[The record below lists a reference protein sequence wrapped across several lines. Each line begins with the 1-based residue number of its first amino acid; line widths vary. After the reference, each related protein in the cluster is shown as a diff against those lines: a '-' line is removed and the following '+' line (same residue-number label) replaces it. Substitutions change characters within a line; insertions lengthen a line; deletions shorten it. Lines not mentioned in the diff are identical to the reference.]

1 MNIFYLHTEPKLCA
15 QYHVDKHVVKMI
27 LETAQLLS
35 TAHWLTGGEGPYRMT
50 HKNHPSTVWTRS
62 TTANYKWLC
71 KLGMEL
77 CKEYTHR
84 YGKIHK
90 TQQHLEWLSRNI
102 PNIPEGKFTPPTL
115 AMPDVF
121 MCDDNLVAYRKYYT
135 YGKKHL
141 HSWKKREQPKF
152 ILEGVDF

>member
-15 QYHVDKHVVKMI
+15 QYHVDKHVAKMI

-50 HKNHPSTVWTRS
+50 HKNHPSTIWTRS
-62 TTANYKWLC
+62 NTSNYKWLC

-84 YGKIHK
+84 YDKIHK
-90 TQQHLEWLSRNI
+90 TQKHLEWLSSNI
-102 PNIPEGKFTPPTL
+102 PNIPDGEFTPPTL

-121 MCDDNLVAYRKYYT
+121 MCDDNLLAYRKYYT

>member
-50 HKNHPSTVWTRS
+50 HKNHPSTLWTRS
-62 TTANYKWLC
+62 NTSNYKWLC
-71 KLGMEL
+71 KLGIEL
-77 CKEYTHR
+77 CKEYTYR

-90 TQQHLEWLSRNI
+90 TQKHLEWLSSNI
-102 PNIPEGKFTPPTL
+102 PNLPYGEFTPPTL

-121 MCDDNLVAYRKYYT
+121 MCDDNLLAYRKYYT

>member
-1 MNIFYLHTEPKLCA
+1 
-15 QYHVDKHVVKMI
+15 MI

-50 HKNHPSTVWTRS
+50 HKNHPSTIWTRS
-62 TTANYKWLC
+62 NTSNYKWLC

-84 YGKIHK
+84 YDKIHK
-90 TQQHLEWLSRNI
+90 TQKHLEWLSSNI
-102 PNIPEGKFTPPTL
+102 PHIPDGEFTPPTL

-121 MCDDNLVAYRKYYT
+121 MCDDNLLAYRKYYT